1 MKTVNCTLEV
11 VTTKKKA
18 TFNIYI
24 QRTSDEIF
32 NMGNSSFLVNV
43 SKTVFKNGK
52 LTFAKVK
59 YCTGG
64 YDVMEYVHYPFGA
77 FGIQIRCNTL
87 GKPISKNKEK
97 IATVVYDYTGNPSN
111 VTWRLMD
118 TAVVTPAFE
127 TVDSTYFINLK

>member
-1 MKTVNCTLEV
+1 MNTANVTLEIV
-11 VTTKKKA
+11 STKKTA
-18 TFNIYI
+18 TFNFYI

-111 VTWRLMD
+111 VTWRLID

>member
-1 MKTVNCTLEV
+1 MKSANCTLRI
-11 VTTKKKA
+11 TANSKTA
-18 TFNIYI
+18 YFDIYI

-64 YDVMEYVHYPFGA
+64 YELIQYIHYPFGA

-97 IATVVYDYTGNPSN
+97 IATVVYEYTGNPSS
-111 VTWRLMD
+111 VTWRLID
-118 TAVVTPAFE
+118 SAVVTPAFE

>member
-1 MKTVNCTLEV
+1 MKSSNCTLQ
-11 VTTKKKA
+11 VTANSKSA
-18 TFNIYI
+18 YFDIYI

-32 NMGNSSFLVNV
+32 NMGNSSFLINCN
-43 SKTVFKNGK
+43 KTIFKNGK

-64 YDVMEYVHYPFGA
+64 YDVIEYVHYPFGA

-111 VTWRLMD
+111 VTWRLID
-118 TAVVTPAFE
+118 SAVVTPAFE
-127 TVDSTYFINLK
+127 TVDSTFLLNFK